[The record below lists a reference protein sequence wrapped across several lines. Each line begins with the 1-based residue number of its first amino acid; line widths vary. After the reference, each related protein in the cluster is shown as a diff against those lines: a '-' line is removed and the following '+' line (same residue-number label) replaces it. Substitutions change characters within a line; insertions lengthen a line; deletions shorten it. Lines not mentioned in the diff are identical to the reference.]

1 MHPARLVPPRPSRR
15 LSSLRAFH
23 FRGLLH
29 RVPRLP
35 GLEASVEGRCLEAQ
49 LVQPA
54 AASLLVALEHFLV
67 PYSSLVP
74 VVASFAKH
82 PALPRGSQR
91 RLRFTSSWRSRSCS
105 SLTSSAVQPR
115 TSRSSIRLLP
125 RACWLSLPS
134 ARSCPGYAPP
144 PPARGPLRPLRGA
157 RHPLSP
163 RGAYRHRT
171 SPRASPAYA
180 VRPSR

>member
-1 MHPARLVPPRPSRR
+1 MHPARLVPSRPSRR

-82 PALPRGSQR
+82 PALPRGVPTPVEVHLELAKPLVLLVNQ
-91 RLRFTSSWRSRSCS
+91 LRC
-105 SLTSSAVQPR
+105 A
-115 TSRSSIRLLP
+115 
-125 RACWLSLPS
+125 A
-134 ARSCPGYAPP
+134 
-144 PPARGPLRPLRGA
+144 
-157 RHPLSP
+157 
-163 RGAYRHRT
+163 
-171 SPRASPAYA
+171 
-180 VRPSR
+180 